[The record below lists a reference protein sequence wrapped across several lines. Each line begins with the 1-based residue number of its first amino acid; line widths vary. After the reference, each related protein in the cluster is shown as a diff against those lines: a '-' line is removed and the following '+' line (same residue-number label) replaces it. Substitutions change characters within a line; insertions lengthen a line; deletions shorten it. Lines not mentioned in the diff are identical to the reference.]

1 MGSSSFPTT
10 ITTTTTTTI
19 TTKLHV
25 TWHVF
30 VIISLPC
37 SPRED
42 VLAYNM

>member
-10 ITTTTTTTI
+10 ITTITTTT

-42 VLAYNM
+42 VVAYNM